1 MPVSLLCF
9 AAVVSWCYYSCLLFL
24 AAALGVDADVDVA
37 AAVGVAA
44 AVAAAAAG
52 AAVADEDS
60 SRQTP
65 NPANLGVGPDVSGHD
80 HTLVDGARSATA
92 TKGRFG
98 RHRKNIKTTILL
110 HQIAIFGLECDLNK
124 MQDRLR
130 SK

>member
-1 MPVSLLCF
+1 MLLLL
-9 AAVVSWCYYSCLLFL
+9 VLLLLLFP
-24 AAALGVDADVDVA
+24 
-37 AAVGVAA
+37 
-44 AVAAAAAG
+44 AVAVAVG

-98 RHRKNIKTTILL
+98 RHRKNNKTTMF
-110 HQIAIFGLECDLNK
+110 AVPNCNF
-124 MQDRLR
+124 RA
-130 SK
+130 

>member
-1 MPVSLLCF
+1 MLLLSLLLLLQ
-9 AAVVSWCYYSCLLFL
+9 VLLLFS
-24 AAALGVDADVDVA
+24 
-37 AAVGVAA
+37 A
-44 AVAAAAAG
+44 AVAVAVG

-80 HTLVDGARSATA
+80 HTLLDGARSATA

-98 RHRKNIKTTILL
+98 RHRKNNKTTILL
-110 HQIAIFGLECDLNK
+110 HRIAIFGLECDLNK

-130 SK
+130 SKGKPFEFIEDSY

>member
-1 MPVSLLCF
+1 MLLLSLLLLLQ
-9 AAVVSWCYYSCLLFL
+9 VLLLLLFS
-24 AAALGVDADVDVA
+24 
-37 AAVGVAA
+37 A
-44 AVAAAAAG
+44 AVAVAVAVG

-98 RHRKNIKTTILL
+98 RHHKNNKTTIVTVPNCNFR
-110 HQIAIFGLECDLNK
+110 A
-124 MQDRLR
+124 
-130 SK
+130 

>member
-1 MPVSLLCF
+1 MLLLLLLLLSHVI
-9 AAVVSWCYYSCLLFL
+9 AV
-24 AAALGVDADVDVA
+24 
-37 AAVGVAA
+37 AV
-44 AVAAAAAG
+44 AVAAGVVVAVVAVAVAVG

>member
-1 MPVSLLCF
+1 MLLLL
-9 AAVVSWCYYSCLLFL
+9 ALLLLLFP
-24 AAALGVDADVDVA
+24 
-37 AAVGVAA
+37 
-44 AVAAAAAG
+44 AVAVAVG

-98 RHRKNIKTTILL
+98 RHRKNNKTTIFT
-110 HQIAIFGLECDLNK
+110 APNCNF
-124 MQDRLR
+124 RA
-130 SK
+130 